1 MVATILCGYL
11 QQFFKVSAVLFLG
24 VSWGTQVLVGCFY
37 KVVDHLVT
45 SCIQLVLLCWCF
57 PGDILFLGVAVFQG
71 IFQWL
76 MLTFIYH
83 YIYIII
89 HFCLVFVTCLGLLQL
104 PHAYI
109 TVVSGFVFLDL
120 LDMSLS
126 INVLFI
132 ILLSFTLKIFF
143 PQDCNLLFEIN
154 CKNCKKYLMVL
165 RQM

>member
-76 MLTFIYH
+76 LLTFIYH

-89 HFCLVFVTCLGLLQL
+89 HFCLVFVTRLGFLQL
-104 PHAYI
+104 PLTYI
-109 TVVSGFVFLDL
+109 TLVSGFALLDL
-120 LDMSLS
+120 VDM
-126 INVLFI
+126 LFLLNLPCI

-143 PQDCNLLFEIN
+143 PQNFSLLLEIN
-154 CKNCKKYLMVL
+154 CKNCKKYFM
-165 RQM
+165 